1 MSIEVKLAFLSSNP
15 PPPSSLSSSLV
26 WELPGYAI
34 FSNKPR
40 RVSEWNVIEW
50 YWKIIE
56 WNVYWMYIE
65 GVLNVSNL
73 YWMYIIINIY
83 IYIYIHI
90 GYTWVKKRGYSPQ
103 NHISDRLQK
112 SRCVLFSL
120 SCHLVSNLVTWLS
133 GSTLNLDKKPS
144 TVCFFA
150 ISIRRSLLASFSL
163 MRSMPLDDSEV
174 LAWVVEMM
182 NVNRHWIR
190 TSVGFQLLDWP
201 IFSHLSDPF
210 RI

>member
-1 MSIEVKLAFLSSNP
+1 
-15 PPPSSLSSSLV
+15 
-26 WELPGYAI
+26 
-34 FSNKPR
+34 
-40 RVSEWNVIEW
+40 
-50 YWKIIE
+50 
-56 WNVYWMYIE
+56 MYIE
-65 GVLNVSNL
+65 FILNV
-73 YWMYIIINIY
+73 YYI

-144 TVCFFA
+144 TVFFFA
-150 ISIRRSLLASFSL
+150 ISIRRNLLASFSL

-182 NVNRHWIR
+182 NVNRR
-190 TSVGFQLLDWP
+190 
-201 IFSHLSDPF
+201 
-210 RI
+210 